1 MRLVVIGA
9 VAAGL
14 SGAYSAMKNI
24 ENLEVIVLEKG
35 TDVSYGA
42 CGMPYLIGGAIDEEA
57 KLIAKDAEEILADGI
72 DLRLRH
78 EAVGVDFSLREV
90 YTRSLDTGEDAVV
103 PYDFLLIGTGANAV
117 RIPGTEG
124 IEGVFTLNTLED
136 SRRIKSF
143 INEKKVKKAVI
154 VGGGYK
160 GVEMLE
166 ALHDLGI
173 KAEIIEMEESILNTF
188 DPDVS
193 AITEKYLRDEGFG
206 IHLGEKLDHL
216 ETDSYDNTG
225 ERVSKVVTD
234 KSEYEAELV
243 ILALGVRPAT
253 GFLEGTNLTM
263 TKGAIVTDLEGRTN
277 VPGVYAAGDCAMI
290 FDFVAGVD
298 RYLPLGTNSNKMGK
312 LSGLSMAGKKVSFKG
327 VQSSGYVKILGME
340 QSQTGMTDTAAKKM
354 GLDFGSVLVRTRDKS
369 SYYPDSRNLYV
380 KLTYLNKDGRLIGAQ
395 MAGETGTAIRIQG
408 LVPAIYAN
416 LTVYDLEYMDFG
428 YAPPFNS
435 VWDSINVAASKA
447 ARNLPEQGR
456 NC

>member
-1 MRLVVIGA
+1 MRLVVVGA

-42 CGMPYLIGGAIDEEA
+42 CGMPYLIGGTIDEES
-57 KLIAKDAEEILADGI
+57 KLIAKAAREIVADGI

-78 EAVGVDFSLREV
+78 EAVGVDFEHKEV
-90 YTRSLDTGEDAVV
+90 RARILDTGENIVI
-103 PYDFLLIGTGANAV
+103 PYDLLLIGTGANAV

-136 SRRIKSF
+136 SRRISSF
-143 INEKKVKKAVI
+143 IKEKKVSKAVI

-166 ALHDLGI
+166 ALNDLGI
-173 KAEIIEMEESILNTF
+173 KADIIEMEESILNTF

-216 ETDSYDNTG
+216 ETDTYGDKW

-234 KSEYEAELV
+234 KGEYDAELV

-253 GFLEGTNLTM
+253 GFLEGTGINM
-263 TKGAIVTDLEGRTN
+263 TKGAIATDLEGRTN
-277 VPGVYAAGDCAMI
+277 IPDVYAAGDCAMI

-312 LSGLSMAGKKVSFKG
+312 LSGLSMAGKPARFRG
-327 VQSSGYVKILGME
+327 VQSSGYVKVLDME
-340 QSQTGMTDTAAKKM
+340 QSQTGMTDISAKKM
-354 GLDFGSVLVRTRDKS
+354 GLDFGSVLVRTRDRS
-369 SYYPDSRNLYV
+369 GYYPGSRNLYV

-395 MAGETGTAIRIQG
+395 MAGEAGTAIRIQG
-408 LVPAIYAN
+408 LVPAIFAN

-447 ARNLPEQGR
+447 VKNLTGSLK
-456 NC
+456 NI

>member
-24 ENLEVIVLEKG
+24 EDLEVIVLEKG

-42 CGMPYLIGGAIDEEA
+42 CGMPYLIGGTIDEES
-57 KLIAKDAEEILADGI
+57 KLIAKDAREIVADGV

-78 EAVGVDFSLREV
+78 EAVGVDFSLKEV
-90 YTRSLDTGEDAVV
+90 KVRDLDKGQDIVV
-103 PYDFLLIGTGANAV
+103 PYDLLLIGTGANAV
-117 RIPGTEG
+117 WIPGTKG
-124 IEGVFTLNTLED
+124 VDGVFTLNTLED
-136 SRRIKSF
+136 SRNISSF
-143 INEKKVKKAVI
+143 IEERKVTKAVI

-173 KAEIIEMEESILNTF
+173 KADMIEMEESILNTF

-193 AITEKYLRDEGFG
+193 SITEKYLRDEGFA

-216 ETDSYDNTG
+216 ETDTYGGTG

-234 KSEYEAELV
+234 KGTYDAELV
-243 ILALGVRPAT
+243 ILTLGVRPAT
-253 GFLEGTNLTM
+253 GFLEGTGIEM

-277 VPGVYAAGDCAMI
+277 IPGVYAAGDCAMV
-290 FDFVAGVD
+290 FDFVAGID

-312 LSGLSMAGKKVSFKG
+312 LSGLSMAGKPVRFRG
-327 VQSSGYVKILGME
+327 VQSSGYVKVLGME
-340 QSQTGMTDTAAKKM
+340 QSQTGMTDTAAKRM
-354 GLDFGSVLVRTRDKS
+354 GLDFGSVLVRTRDRS
-369 SYYPDSRNLYV
+369 GYYPGSRNLYV
-380 KLTYLNKDGRLIGAQ
+380 KLTYLKKDGRLIGAQ

-408 LVPAIYAN
+408 LVPAIYAD

-447 ARNLPEQGR
+447 VRSLSGT
-456 NC
+456 

>member
-24 ENLEVIVLEKG
+24 EDLEVIVLEKG

-42 CGMPYLIGGAIDEEA
+42 CGMPYLIGGAIDEESR
-57 KLIAKDAEEILADGI
+57 LIAKTAEEILADGI

-78 EAVGVDFSLREV
+78 EAVRVDFALKNV
-90 YTRSLDTGEDAVV
+90 IVRSLDNEEETAIN
-103 PYDFLLIGTGANAV
+103 YDFLLIGTGANAV

-136 SRRIKSF
+136 SRRIRSF
-143 INEKKVKKAVI
+143 IENKKVKNAVI

-166 ALHDLGI
+166 ALNDLGI
-173 KAEIIEMEESILNTF
+173 KADIIEMEESILNTF

-216 ETDSYDNTG
+216 ETGSYGETV

-234 KSEYEAELV
+234 KGCYDAELV

-253 GFLEGTNLTM
+253 GFLEGTGIKM
-263 TKGAIVTDLEGRTN
+263 TKGAIATDLEGRTN
-277 VPGVYAAGDCAMI
+277 IPGVYAAGDCAMI
-290 FDFVAGVD
+290 FDFVSGVD

-312 LSGLSMAGKKVSFKG
+312 LSGLSMAGKPARFKG
-327 VQSSGYVKILGME
+327 VQSSGYVKALGME
-340 QSQTGMTDTAAKKM
+340 QSQTGMTDTAANMM

-369 SYYPDSRNLYV
+369 SYYPESRNLHV
-380 KLTYLNKDGRLIGAQ
+380 KLTYLKKDGRLIGAQ
-395 MAGETGTAIRIQG
+395 MAGDAGTAIRIQG

-447 ARNLPEQGR
+447 VRSLSGS
-456 NC
+456 

>member
-14 SGAYSAMKNI
+14 SGAYSAKKNI
-24 ENLEVIVLEKG
+24 EGLEVIVLEKG

-42 CGMPYLIGGAIDEEA
+42 CGMPYLIGGAIDEES
-57 KLIAKDAEEILADGI
+57 KLIAKSANEIRADGI

-78 EAVGVDFSLREV
+78 EAVGVDFALKEV
-90 YTRSLDTGEDAVV
+90 RVRSLDKDETEAIT
-103 PYDFLLIGTGANAV
+103 YDLLLIAAGANAV

-143 INEKKVKKAVI
+143 IEEKSVKKAVI
-154 VGGGYK
+154 IGGGYK

-166 ALHDLGI
+166 ALNDLGI
-173 KAEIIEMEESILNTF
+173 KADIIEMEQSILNTF

-193 AITEKYLRDEGFG
+193 AITEKYLRDEGFS
-206 IHLGEKLDHL
+206 IHLGERFDHL
-216 ETDSYDNTG
+216 ENDSFGGTVNRVSRVITDKGSYD
-225 ERVSKVVTD
+225 
-234 KSEYEAELV
+234 AEIV

-253 GFLEGTNLTM
+253 GFLEGTGLNM
-263 TKGAIVTDLEGRTN
+263 TKGAIITDLEGRTN
-277 VPGVYAAGDCAMI
+277 IKDVYAAGDCAMI
-290 FDFVAGVD
+290 YDFVAGEN

-312 LSGLSMAGKKVSFKG
+312 LSGLSMAGKGARFKG
-327 VQSSGYVKILGME
+327 VQSSGYVKVLGME
-340 QSQTGMTDTAAKKM
+340 QSQTGLTDTAAKRL
-354 GLDFGSVLVRTRDKS
+354 GLDFKSIIVRTRDKS
-369 SYYPDSRNLYV
+369 SYYPGGKNLYV
-380 KLTYLNKDGRLIGAQ
+380 KLTYLNSDGRLLGAQ

-416 LTVYDLEYMDFG
+416 LTVFDLEYMDFG

-447 ARNLPEQGR
+447 VRSLTETGQNT
-456 NC
+456 